1 MLYNCNLCNKEYKS
15 YQSLWNHN
23 KIKHN
28 EIRVI
33 NNNKECKFS
42 CDTCNK
48 KFRRNA
54 NLKYHKNNTCKNNI
68 ILKND
73 DINKINILENEI
85 IELKNKINNISNNII
100 NNKNN
105 SNITNNTNNN
115 CNVNNGTV
123 NIYINKTGTENVLEL
138 NDSEKNEIF
147 NKEIYG
153 IVSFI
158 KFINFNERLPNN
170 HSFCTKS
177 LEGKYLLSYNT
188 EEEKIESVRKKY
200 FYYELLTNSVEKM
213 EILYKSCK
221 NNFSKEKQ
229 IKVENTIQSLKE
241 LKDKDYSNKSL
252 KDIKNKLIDISYNN
266 REIVL
271 NTWDN
276 PNNNIQSM
284 KIPDDDELL
293 KQLEDC
299 DTSGNDS
306 NCFLPINNS
315 DDSLSESETDTDYIL
330 KFTRKKSII

>member
-28 EIRVI
+28 ELCLRIS
-33 NNNKECKFS
+33 NKECKFS
-42 CDTCNK
+42 CNTCNK
-48 KFRRNA
+48 KFRKNA
-54 NLKYHKNNTCKNNI
+54 NLKYHKNNTCKNI

-73 DINKINILENEI
+73 NINNFDDLKNEI
-85 IELKNKINNISNNII
+85 IELKNKINNISNNTLNNI
-100 NNKNN
+100 NNNN
-105 SNITNNTNNN
+105 S
-115 CNVNNGTV
+115 NVNNGTV

-147 NKEIYG
+147 NKELSG

-200 FYYELLTNSVEKM
+200 FYHELLNNSVEKM

-229 IKVENTIQSLKE
+229 LKVENTIQSLKE
-241 LKDKDYSNKSL
+241 IKDRDLSNKVL
-252 KDIKNKLIDISYNN
+252 KEIKNKLIEISYN
-266 REIVL
+266 RRDTVL

-276 PNNNIQSM
+276 PNNNI
-284 KIPDDDELL
+284 KPNLKLDDDELL

-315 DDSLSESETDTDYIL
+315 EDISSDSESDNDFIL
-330 KFTRKKSII
+330 NIGRKN

>member
-1 MLYNCNLCNKEYKS
+1 MEFKCKICDKQYKSYQTLWNHKKIKHTLKNNKIICELCNKE
-15 YQSLWNHN
+15 
-23 KIKHN
+23 
-28 EIRVI
+28 
-33 NNNKECKFS
+33 F
-42 CDTCNK
+42 T
-48 KFRRNA
+48 RND
-54 NLKYHKNNTCKNNI
+54 NLKYHKNNTCKIKNNE
-68 ILKND
+68 
-73 DINKINILENEI
+73 INKINILEDK
-85 IELKNKINNISNNII
+85 IEQLENKINNISNNTL
-100 NNKNN
+100 NN
-105 SNITNNTNNN
+105 S
-115 CNVNNGTV
+115 NVNNGTV

-147 NKEIYG
+147 NKELSG

-200 FYYELLTNSVEKM
+200 FYHELLNNSVEKM

-229 IKVENTIQSLKE
+229 LKVENTIQSLKE
-241 LKDKDYSNKSL
+241 IKDRDLSNKVL
-252 KDIKNKLIDISYNN
+252 KEIKNKLIEISYN
-266 REIVL
+266 RRDTVL

-276 PNNNIQSM
+276 PNNNI
-284 KIPDDDELL
+284 KPNLKLDDDELL

-315 DDSLSESETDTDYIL
+315 EDSLSDSESDNDFIL
-330 KFTRKKSII
+330 NIGKKY

>member
-1 MLYNCNLCNKEYKS
+1 MTFSCEICNKEYKTYQTLWKHNKTKHIDLVISIKQNNKECQFSCNLCNKKFT
-15 YQSLWNHN
+15 
-23 KIKHN
+23 
-28 EIRVI
+28 R
-33 NNNKECKFS
+33 NN
-42 CDTCNK
+42 
-48 KFRRNA
+48 
-54 NLKYHKNNTCKNNI
+54 NLKYHKVNTCKIKNNET
-68 ILKND
+68 
-73 DINKINILENEI
+73 NKINILENEI
-85 IELKNKINNISNNII
+85 IELKNKINNISNKSSI
-100 NNKNN
+100 NNTLNNN
-105 SNITNNTNNN
+105 S
-115 CNVNNGTV
+115 NVNNGIV

-147 NKEIYG
+147 NKELCG

-200 FYYELLTNSVEKM
+200 FYHELLNNSVEKM

-221 NNFSKEKQ
+221 NNFTKEKQ
-229 IKVENTIQSLKE
+229 LKVENTIQSLKE
-241 LKDKDYSNKSL
+241 IKDRDLSNKVL
-252 KDIKNKLIDISYNN
+252 KEIKNKLIEISYNR
-266 REIVL
+266 RETVL

-276 PNNNIQSM
+276 PNNNIQPS
-284 KIPDDDELL
+284 KIMDDDELL

-315 DDSLSESETDTDYIL
+315 EDSLSESDSDTDYIL

>member
-1 MLYNCNLCNKEYKS
+1 MLYNCEICNKEYKS

-23 KIKHN
+23 KIKHS
-28 EIRVI
+28 ELCLKIS
-33 NNNKECKFS
+33 NKECKFS
-42 CDTCNK
+42 CDLCNK
-48 KFRRNA
+48 KFTRND
-54 NLKYHKNNTCKNNI
+54 NLKYHKNNTCKIKNNET
-68 ILKND
+68 
-73 DINKINILENEI
+73 NKINILEEK
-85 IELKNKINNISNNII
+85 IEQLENKINNISNNTL
-100 NNKNN
+100 NNISNNNN
-105 SNITNNTNNN
+105 S
-115 CNVNNGTV
+115 NVNNGTV

-147 NKEIYG
+147 NKELCG

-200 FYYELLTNSVEKM
+200 FYHELLNNSVEKM

-229 IKVENTIQSLKE
+229 LKVENTIQSLKE
-241 LKDKDYSNKSL
+241 IKDRDLSNKVL
-252 KDIKNKLIDISYNN
+252 KQIKNKLIEISYNR
-266 REIVL
+266 RETVL

-276 PNNNIQSM
+276 PNNNIQPS
-284 KIPDDDELL
+284 KIMDDDELL

-315 DDSLSESETDTDYIL
+315 EDSLSDSDSDTDFIL
-330 KFTRKKSII
+330 KIGRKN

>member
-1 MLYNCNLCNKEYKS
+1 MTFFCEICNKDYKS

-23 KIKHN
+23 KIKHSKLCLK
-28 EIRVI
+28 IS
-33 NNNKECKFS
+33 NKECKFI
-42 CDTCNK
+42 CDLCNK
-48 KFRRNA
+48 KFTRND
-54 NLKYHKNNTCKNNI
+54 NLKYHKNNTCKIKNNE
-68 ILKND
+68 
-73 DINKINILENEI
+73 INKINILEDK
-85 IELKNKINNISNNII
+85 IEQLENKINNISNNTL
-100 NNKNN
+100 NNISNNN
-105 SNITNNTNNN
+105 S
-115 CNVNNGTV
+115 NVNNGTV

-138 NDSEKNEIF
+138 NDTEKNEIF
-147 NKEIYG
+147 NKELSG

-200 FYYELLTNSVEKM
+200 FYHELLNNSVEKM

-229 IKVENTIQSLKE
+229 LKVESTIQSLKE
-241 LKDKDYSNKSL
+241 IKDRDLSNKVL
-252 KDIKNKLIDISYNN
+252 KEIKNKLIEISYNR
-266 REIVL
+266 RETVL

-276 PNNNIQSM
+276 PNNNI
-284 KIPDDDELL
+284 KPNLKLDDDELL

-306 NCFLPINNS
+306 NCFLPINNYDDLSDSES
-315 DDSLSESETDTDYIL
+315 DDDFIL
-330 KFTRKKSII
+330 KNKKK

>member
-23 KIKHN
+23 KIKHVDLCLK
-28 EIRVI
+28 IS
-33 NNNKECKFS
+33 NKECKFS
-42 CDTCNK
+42 CEQCNK
-48 KFRRNA
+48 KFTRND
-54 NLKYHKNNTCKNNI
+54 NLKYHKNNTCKNI

-73 DINKINILENEI
+73 NINNFDDLKNEI
-85 IELKNKINNISNNII
+85 IELKNKINNISNNISNNI
-100 NNKNN
+100 NN
-105 SNITNNTNNN
+105 NNN
-115 CNVNNGTV
+115 NNNNNNINNGTV

-147 NKEIYG
+147 NKEIDG

-200 FYYELLTNSVEKM
+200 FYFELLSNSVEKM

-221 NNFSKEKQ
+221 HKFSKEKQ
-229 IKVENTIQSLKE
+229 LKVEITIQSLKE
-241 LKDKDYSNKSL
+241 LKGKNFSNKSL
-252 KDIKNKLIDISYNN
+252 KNIKNKLIDISYNH
-266 REIVL
+266 RDTVL

-276 PNNNIQSM
+276 PNNNIKSIKNM
-284 KIPDDDELL
+284 EYKELTDFNTYNDD
-293 KQLEDC
+293 
-299 DTSGNDS
+299 DS

-315 DDSLSESETDTDYIL
+315 EDSESESDSETDYRLVFPI
-330 KFTRKKSII
+330 RK

>member
-28 EIRVI
+28 ELCLRIS
-33 NNNKECKFS
+33 NKECKFS

-48 KFRRNA
+48 KFRKNA
-54 NLKYHKNNTCKNNI
+54 NLKYHKNNTCKNI

-73 DINKINILENEI
+73 NINNFDDLKNEI
-85 IELKNKINNISNNII
+85 IELKNKINNISNNTLNNI
-100 NNKNN
+100 NNNN
-105 SNITNNTNNN
+105 S
-115 CNVNNGTV
+115 NVNNGTV

-138 NDSEKNEIF
+138 NESEKNEIF
-147 NKEIYG
+147 NKELSG

-200 FYYELLTNSVEKM
+200 FYHELLNNSVEKM

-221 NNFSKEKQ
+221 NNFTKEKQ
-229 IKVENTIQSLKE
+229 LKVENTIQSLKE
-241 LKDKDYSNKSL
+241 IKDRDLSNKVL
-252 KDIKNKLIDISYNN
+252 KEIKNKLIEISYNR
-266 REIVL
+266 RETVL

-276 PNNNIQSM
+276 PNNNI
-284 KIPDDDELL
+284 KANLKLDDDELL

-315 DDSLSESETDTDYIL
+315 EDSLSDYESDNDFIL
-330 KFTRKKSII
+330 NIGRKN

>member
-1 MLYNCNLCNKEYKS
+1 MEFKCNICDKQYKSYQTLWNHKKIKHTPKNNKIICELCNKE
-15 YQSLWNHN
+15 
-23 KIKHN
+23 
-28 EIRVI
+28 
-33 NNNKECKFS
+33 F
-42 CDTCNK
+42 T
-48 KFRRNA
+48 RND
-54 NLKYHKNNTCKNNI
+54 NLKYHKNNTCKMKNNNI
-68 ILKND
+68 K
-73 DINKINILENEI
+73 INKLEDEI
-85 IELKNKINNISNNII
+85 IELKNKITNISNNTLNNISNN
-100 NNKNN
+100 N
-105 SNITNNTNNN
+105 S
-115 CNVNNGTV
+115 NVNNGTV

-147 NKEIYG
+147 NKELSG

-200 FYYELLTNSVEKM
+200 FYHELLNNSVEKM

-229 IKVENTIQSLKE
+229 LKVENTIQSLKE
-241 LKDKDYSNKSL
+241 IKDKDLSNKVL
-252 KDIKNKLIDISYNN
+252 KEIKNKLIEISYN
-266 REIVL
+266 RRDTVL

-276 PNNNIQSM
+276 PNNNI
-284 KIPDDDELL
+284 KPNLKLDDYELL

-315 DDSLSESETDTDYIL
+315 DDISSDSESDNDFIL
-330 KFTRKKSII
+330 NIGRKN

>member
-1 MLYNCNLCNKEYKS
+1 MLYNCEICNKDYKS

-23 KIKHN
+23 KIKHSDLSLK
-28 EIRVI
+28 IS
-33 NNNKECKFS
+33 NKECKFS
-42 CDTCNK
+42 CELCNK
-48 KFRRNA
+48 KFTRND
-54 NLKYHKNNTCKNNI
+54 NLKYHKNNTCKINNET
-68 ILKND
+68 
-73 DINKINILENEI
+73 NKINILEGK
-85 IELKNKINNISNNII
+85 IEQLENKINKISNTS
-100 NNKNN
+100 NNTLNNN
-105 SNITNNTNNN
+105 S
-115 CNVNNGTV
+115 NVNNGTV

-147 NKEIYG
+147 NKELSG

-170 HSFCTKS
+170 HSFCAKS

-200 FYYELLTNSVEKM
+200 FYHELLNNSVEKM

-221 NNFSKEKQ
+221 NNFTKEKQ
-229 IKVENTIQSLKE
+229 LKVENTIQSLKE
-241 LKDKDYSNKSL
+241 IKDRDLSNKVL
-252 KDIKNKLIDISYNN
+252 KEIKNKLIEISYN
-266 REIVL
+266 RRDTVL

-276 PNNNIQSM
+276 PNNNIQPS
-284 KIPDDDELL
+284 KIMDDDELL

-315 DDSLSESETDTDYIL
+315 DDTSSDSESDNDFIL
-330 KFTRKKSII
+330 NIGRKN